1 MQQLQAQ
8 HDAEEARL
16 AIDAH
21 SLLSEYPPGRAPYPP
36 RSGGG
41 LGIYGDQLFGDELYG
56 GDAEAASLARA
67 PCSHVSHG
75 PLLFPIWSRD
85 VTRPFFCIC
94 RAQFFS

>member
-1 MQQLQAQ
+1 VQQLQAQ

-56 GDAEAASLARA
+56 GDAEAVSLAHA
-67 PCSHVSHG
+67 PCSHLSHG
-75 PLLFPIWSRD
+75 PLFVSDL
-85 VTRPFFCIC
+85 VT
-94 RAQFFS
+94 